1 MMTKAE
7 WQNLLERALWTFIEA
22 GLGSLVIAPE
32 INWKAAIIG
41 AIGAGISAVKT
52 LLIGIAKKK
61 LEQKKE
67 DEGDA

>member
-1 MMTKAE
+1 MTKAE
-7 WQNLLERALWTFIEA
+7 WLNLLERALWTFIEA
-22 GLGSLVIAPE
+22 GLGVLVIVPE